1 MKQVL
6 FIILFLSTALIS
18 FAQNR
23 IQNVDNLVRQIDPN
37 LEKAKMVADAECKTE
52 AGKSDPVSWYLKAYV
67 YKEMMKSAVHKKK
80 FSNVGEESLAA
91 AQKCKE
97 LDPRKDLWNKLINIL
112 FDLSPLFYNDGIAA
126 YNEATKLK
134 PVGGKPNPKALDFY
148 KTALYNF
155 EKFKDV
161 LQTLDDDKEISVH
174 LLKFHKINIYSVDY
188 FAAFCAQQT
197 NDYAKAKKYYHNA
210 IDYTSDAETSKQK
223 GSLLAYYYYTG
234 LLIDEKNYSEA
245 TKVLDRGLELYPE
258 SKELPSIAIELSKKT
273 ESPEEQ
279 VKIFERILQI
289 QPNNIS
295 IYSNLA
301 TSYSKLSEKMENS
314 GYAASSAEYRDKSA
328 ETYRKLCTMTS
339 DKKFLY
345 TYNYNAAILYYKPA
359 TALYKENQ
367 ILNETKYKEL
377 FSKAIPFFEDAHKYE
392 PGNKNVIEIL
402 ASVYQ
407 IMQMTEKGVEMEKKL
422 KK

>member
-1 MKQVL
+1 MKHLTLLVA
-6 FIILFLSTALIS
+6 ALIVIT
-18 FAQNR
+18 FTQAQSR
-23 IQNVDNLVRQIDPN
+23 IQNIDNLMRQIDPN
-37 LEKAKMVADAECKTE
+37 LEKAKMAADAECKTE
-52 AGKSDPVSWYLKAYV
+52 AGKTDPVSWYLKAYV

-80 FSNVGEESLAA
+80 FSNVGDESLAA

-134 PVGGKPNPKALDFY
+134 PVGGKPNPKSADFY

-161 LQTLDDDKEISVH
+161 LETLDDDKEISVH
-174 LLKFHKINIYSVDY
+174 LLKFHKINVHSINY
-188 FAAFCAQQT
+188 FAAFCAQQI
-197 NDYAKAKKYYHNA
+197 NDNEKAKKYYHNA
-210 IDYTSDAETSKQK
+210 IDYTSDAETAKQK

-234 LLIDEKNYSEA
+234 LLIDEKIYSEA
-245 TKVLDRGLELYPE
+245 TKILDRGLELYPE

-301 TSYSKLSEKMENS
+301 TSYSKLSDKMESS
-314 GYAASSAEYRDKSA
+314 GYASSAVEYRDKSA
-328 ETYRKLCTMTS
+328 ETYRKICTMTT

-367 ILNETKYKEL
+367 VLNETKYKEL
-377 FSKAIPFFEDAHKYE
+377 FNKAIPFFEDAHKYE

-402 ASVYQ
+402 ASIYQ